1 MNALKGEISAI
12 EVHGKLS
19 LVSINLGVTT
29 FKSIV
34 IETPDTAGYLQ
45 EGKSITVLFK
55 ETEVVIGRQGK
66 QQISLQNRLDCEIT
80 SLEKGELL
88 SKLRLKRQDLEI
100 TSVITTNAVNQLNLS
115 EGSQVTAMVKTN
127 EVMLS
132 E

>member
-88 SKLRLKRQDLEI
+88 SKLRLQRQDLEI
-100 TSVITTNAVNQLNLS
+100 TSVITTNAVNHLNLS